1 MTHPNRI
8 FRAMAGVF
16 LSMVLAAP
24 LAASTGEKQEAEA
37 LVDSARITFTKVA
50 TDEQMTWLRDNLHRA
65 KGLLIFPQ
73 ILKGGFIVGASGGSG
88 VLIAKDPEKGWS
100 DPAFYTIATASFGL
114 QAGAQA
120 AQVVMMVMTQKGLDS
135 LLTTKVN
142 LGAGV
147 SVAAGP
153 VGVGAKAAT
162 ADIIQYSLTKGA
174 FGGVSLDGAVIK
186 VREKL
191 NEAYYGKPVT
201 PVDILVKRS
210 VHNPQARGLIQAVEQ
225 VERAQKKASE

>member
-1 MTHPNRI
+1 MKSHAIHPPR
-8 FRAMAGVF
+8 RLLVPLMALILLLPV
-16 LSMVLAAP
+16 
-24 LAASTGEKQEAEA
+24 ASTAGDRQEAEA
-37 LVDSARITFTKVA
+37 LVEQARITFTRVA
-50 TDEQMTWLRDNLHRA
+50 TDEQMTWLRENLHRV

-100 DPAFYTIATASFGL
+100 DPAFYTIGAASIGL

-120 AQVVMMVMTQKGLDS
+120 AQVVMMVMTQRGLDS
-135 LLTTKVN
+135 LLTSQLN

-147 SVAAGP
+147 SITAGP
-153 VGVGAKAAT
+153 VGAGAKAAT
-162 ADIIQYSLTKGA
+162 ADIIQYALTKGA

-191 NEAYYGKPVT
+191 NEAYYGRPAT
-201 PVDILVKRS
+201 PADILVKRR
-210 VHNPQARGLIQAVEQ
+210 VHNPHARTLIDAVEKI
-225 VERAQKKASE
+225 ERETTRK